1 MIHVFV
7 HFRLFRAEF
16 DIEGSQVAINIQDT
30 GGNYVD
36 DFPAMVEVS
45 LQSADGVVLGKKG
58 VG

>member
-1 MIHVFV
+1 MFLFNF
-7 HFRLFRAEF
+7 HFIAEF